1 MARREGADRG
11 RREETRVVDRPLIP
25 VAGSPGWVWETDS
38 EGRYVASGEGA
49 KRILGRPSESLLGRR
64 VDEVFARGDPGT
76 EDLLSAHRT
85 PRPLLELVQSVPN
98 GHGQTRTVETVG
110 FPLFASDGHFLGY
123 HGVHRDISDRRLEEE
138 ALRVQAEQARRVYA
152 ALPVPTCTFRRV
164 RDDFV
169 LVDYNDAMV
178 WLTRGAIRGF
188 KDAPAR
194 DVYADRPEL
203 VGFLE
208 RCWETKGELVREGSY
223 RMLSTG
229 QEKVLRVTGE
239 VLPSDLI
246 VLHVEDLTAAHRTE
260 EALHEVHDRLERVL
274 SAVGEGVLVLDE
286 RGTVTSWNRRSL
298 ALLGVKMDRLRNRD
312 YLSFVRGEDLA
323 RVAAE
328 MAEGDPRALVS
339 YTARLVRGDGSSFQA
354 EAAAVPIVCPEQGSH
369 HGWVVSLRDVT
380 AEEGVAR
387 ELRATRDLNRKILET
402 APVWI
407 EVLDAEGRVTLWNE
421 EAQRTSGYQ
430 REEVLGEKEVW
441 NWLYPDPV
449 YRQEVREQVHG
460 RLPRIGPFRDLES
473 TIRTK
478 SGEERVIAWQGE
490 TLTDDEGNTTGV
502 VAIGHDVTEW
512 KRSEQSLREYAT
524 QVAHLSRERSRLLST
539 ASHELRTPLAA
550 LRGWADL
557 LTRDESLSPQGR
569 ERMERILAQ
578 ADRLDALVSDLLS
591 VSRLDSGGGALRRQ
605 AVDVAAV
612 LERVIRTLRSQID
625 QKGQGLALPSVPA
638 VVLADEDALEKI
650 LTNLLANAIAYT
662 PAGGRIAVRF
672 VPMGESVRVDI
683 SDTGMGIG
691 PQDRDR
697 LFEEFYRTEGAK
709 RIAPDGTGLGLSIV
723 KRLVAELGG
732 AVWVASPGSG
742 RGSTFSFTL
751 PRPAGGS
758 G

>member
-1 MARREGADRG
+1 MQ
-11 RREETRVVDRPLIP
+11 
-25 VAGSPGWVWETDS
+25 
-38 EGRYVASGEGA
+38 
-49 KRILGRPSESLLGRR
+49 
-64 VDEVFARGDPGT
+64 
-76 EDLLSAHRT
+76 SA
-85 PRPLLELVQSVPN
+85 PD
-98 GHGQTRTVETVG
+98 GHGRTRTLETVG
-110 FPLFASDGHFLGY
+110 FPLFASDGQFLGY
-123 HGVHRDISDRRLEEE
+123 HGVHRDITDHRLEEE
-138 ALRVQAEQARRVYA
+138 ALRMRAEQARSVYVT
-152 ALPVPTCTFRRV
+152 LPIPTCTFRRV

-178 WLTRGAIRGF
+178 SLTRGAIRGWTG
-188 KDAPAR
+188 APVR
-194 DVYADRPEL
+194 EVYADRPEL

-286 RGTVTSWNRRSL
+286 HGTVISWNRRSL
-298 ALLGVKMDRLRNRD
+298 ALLGVKMDCLRDRD
-312 YLSFVRGEDLA
+312 YLSFVRGDDLA

-421 EAQRTSGYQ
+421 EAQRTSGYR

-460 RLPRIGPFRDLES
+460 RLPRIGPFRGLES

-478 SGEERVIAWQGE
+478 SGEERVIAWHGE

-569 ERMERILAQ
+569 ERIERILAQ

-605 AVDVAAV
+605 AVDVGAV

-672 VPMGESVRVDI
+672 VPMGESMRVDI
-683 SDTGMGIG
+683 SDTGIGIG
-691 PQDRDR
+691 PEDRDR

>member
-1 MARREGADRG
+1 MARREGAGRG
-11 RREETRVVDRPLIP
+11 RREESRIVDRPLLP
-25 VAGSPGWVWETDS
+25 VAGCSGWVWETNN
-38 EGRYVASGEGA
+38 EGRYVASSEGA
-49 KRILGRPSESLLGRR
+49 EQILGCPAESLLGRR
-64 VDEVFARGDPGT
+64 ADEVFAAGDPGT
-76 EDLLSAHRT
+76 EDLLSAHRA
-85 PRPLLELVQSVPN
+85 PRPLLELVQSALN
-98 GHGQTRTVETVG
+98 GRGQTRTVETVG
-110 FPLFASDGHFLGY
+110 FPLFAADGQFLGY
-123 HGVHRDISDRRLEEE
+123 HGVHRDISDHRLEEE
-138 ALRVQAEQARRVYA
+138 ALRAQVEHARSVYA
-152 ALPVPTCTFRRV
+152 ALPVPTCTFRRL
-164 RDDFV
+164 RNDFV
-169 LVDYNDAMV
+169 LVDYNDAV
-178 WLTRGAIRGF
+178 VSLTRGAIRGVVG
-188 KDAPAR
+188 APVREA
-194 DVYADRPEL
+194 YADRPEL

-208 RCWETKGELVREGSY
+208 RCWETNGELVREGSY

-239 VLPSDLI
+239 VLPPDLI

-260 EALHEVHDRLERVL
+260 EALHEAHDRLERIL

-286 RGTVTSWNRRSL
+286 HRAVTSWNRRSL
-298 ALLGVKMDRLRNRD
+298 ALLGVAEDRLRDRD
-312 YLSFVRGEDLA
+312 YLLFVRGEDSA

-328 MAEGDPRALVS
+328 MMEGDPRALVS
-339 YTARLVRGDGSSFQA
+339 YAARLVRGDGSSFQA
-354 EAAAVPIVCPEQGSH
+354 EVAAVPIACQEQGSH

-380 AEEGVAR
+380 AEERVAR
-387 ELRATRDLNRKILET
+387 ELRAARDLNRKILET

-407 EVLDAEGRVTLWNE
+407 EVLDVEGRVTLWNE
-421 EAQRTSGYQ
+421 EAERTSGYR
-430 REEVLGEKEVW
+430 REEVLGEREVW

-460 RLPRIGPFRDLES
+460 RLPRIGPFRGLES

-478 SGEERVIAWQGE
+478 SGEERVIAWHGE
-490 TLTDDEGNTTGV
+490 TLTNDEGNTTGV

-512 KRSEQSLREYAT
+512 RRSEQSLREYAT

-550 LRGWADL
+550 LRGWTDL

-569 ERMERILAQ
+569 ERVERILAQ

-605 AVDVAAV
+605 AVDLGAV
-612 LERVIRTLRSQID
+612 LERVIGTLRSQID
-625 QKGQGLALPSVPA
+625 QRGQALTLASVSA

-662 PAGGRIAVRF
+662 PAGGRIVVRF
-672 VPMGESVRVDI
+672 VPMGESVRVDV
-683 SDTGMGIG
+683 SDTGIGIG
-691 PQDRDR
+691 PEDRDR

-723 KRLVAELGG
+723 KRLVTELGG
-732 AVWVASPGSG
+732 VVWVASPGSG
-742 RGSTFSFTL
+742 CGSTFSFTL

-758 G
+758 S